1 MSRICIRLMAGL
13 VAGAALTGCAG
24 WQGIKLLVAG
34 DNVELREPPEP
45 DAANAARPDILL
57 LALDGVGRD
66 LLYDM
71 LRDGELPELARLLG
85 GSDGNFEHAW
95 FDDRLTSTLP
105 SSTGVAWA
113 TAITGRT
120 PAEHG
125 VVGNEYFIRERNEF
139 AAPVPVTVDTV
150 TPVLRIYTD
159 GYANDLLEVPT
170 VYQRLRERE
179 PAIRIAVAMHQ
190 FYAGADEL
198 ILADR
203 SALIEALRTFVS
215 AETVDRLTGGQSLS
229 VFSNVDREVM
239 ENVTESID
247 VGDTADVLTVYIP
260 GVDHFAHVSDLGPDA
275 ARRLYLKKVLEPAAA
290 ELLEE
295 LKEDGEAENRYVV
308 VTSDHGHT
316 EVAHSDRNSL
326 AVEGDDEPP
335 ALLASAGYTL
345 RPFSLDVADDVYFDT
360 VLAYQGA
367 LAYVYVANQ
376 ASCPVA
382 GMLCDWGEPAREAD
396 ILPVAELFYRN
407 NLDGE
412 RVPEL
417 RGALDMIL
425 VRQPGARGNPFRVYT
440 GSGRTATLDDYLAD
454 HPHPRYLELQR
465 RLADLADGPHGDRA
479 GDLILIAHN
488 GDRARPQDRYYFAS
502 LYHSWHGSP
511 SRHDAQVP
519 LIVAHPGK
527 PRAQLRAAAETAL
540 AGGHSLAAV
549 SRLLL
554 ALRAREEAAQE

>member
-1 MSRICIRLMAGL
+1 M
-13 VAGAALTGCAG
+13 
-24 WQGIKLLVAG
+24 
-34 DNVELREPPEP
+34 
-45 DAANAARPDILL
+45 
-57 LALDGVGRD
+57 DGVGRD

-367 LAYVYVANQ
+367 LAYVYVADRSTC
-376 ASCPVA
+376 ASGETP
-382 GMLCDWGEPAREAD
+382 CDWSEPARNQDIEA
-396 ILPVAELFYRN
+396 VAEAFWDN
-407 NLDGE
+407 NETGDL
-412 RVPEL
+412 VPEM
-417 RGALDMIL
+417 RDTLDMVL
-425 VRQPGARGNPFRVYT
+425 VRTRASAAGDGDVFEVYL
-440 GSGRTATLDDYLAD
+440 GDGRTQRLADYLAE
-454 HPHPRYLELQR
+454 HPHPNYVQMPERMQA
-465 RLADLADGPHGDRA
+465 LASGKHGDRA
-479 GDLILIAHN
+479 GDVILVAHN
-488 GDRARPQDRYYFAS
+488 GDRDRADERFYFAS
-502 LYHSWHGSP
+502 PYQSWHGSP
-511 SRHDAQVP
+511 SHRDSDIP
-519 LIVAHPGK
+519 LIVAHRDHSTDEIRQRVDAVLKGEASQ
-527 PRAQLRAAAETAL
+527 RLIGELILRLRA
-540 AGGHSLAAV
+540 G
-549 SRLLL
+549 
-554 ALRAREEAAQE
+554 EATPADGR